1 MTRRKM
7 AQALSDYFSKNGGS
21 MDLAMYKSK
30 GNDVPVKDYV
40 LRKHFGNWSMVLAK
54 VERIAPWTVEVV
66 KPVKKAPAKKSP
78 AKKKVETKDV
88 E

>member
-1 MTRRKM
+1 MTRKMM

-21 MDLAMYKSK
+21 MDLITYKSK

-40 LRKHFGNWSMVLAK
+40 LQKHFGNWNMVLAK

-66 KPVKKAPAKKSP
+66 KPVEKAPAKKAPAKK
-78 AKKKVETKDV
+78 KVEKKDV
-88 E
+88 K

>member
-1 MTRRKM
+1 MTRKMM

-54 VERIAPWTVEVV
+54 VERIAPWTIEVV

>member
-1 MTRRKM
+1 MTRKMM

-21 MDLAMYKSK
+21 MDLITYKSK

-40 LRKHFGNWSMVLAK
+40 LQKHFGNWNMVLAK

-66 KPVKKAPAKKSP
+66 KPVEKAPAKKAPAKK
-78 AKKKVETKDV
+78 KVEKKDV

>member
-1 MTRRKM
+1 MTRKMM

-21 MDLAMYKSK
+21 MDLLTYKAK

-40 LRKHFGNWSMVLAK
+40 LQKHFGNWSMVLAK

-66 KPVKKAPAKKSP
+66 KPAKKAPAKKAP
-78 AKKKVETKDV
+78 AKKKAEKKDV